1 MIARAARDLPRRRAC
16 HHLYSAGIGP
26 AVSRR
31 LTPMNARIQMALVLG
46 FFILVL
52 IYTVAVM
59 ALY

>member
-1 MIARAARDLPRRRAC
+1 
-16 HHLYSAGIGP
+16 
-26 AVSRR
+26 
-31 LTPMNARIQMALVLG
+31 MNARIQMALVLG